1 MPGRGGENNGVRRN
15 LSNVKL
21 CKASFPPLLPTP
33 VPGSS
38 ILALVARKKLSKKDS
53 LPVEKKMEGGGQ
65 GELGDM
71 LLFSETGKEKTKWRT
86 GSWFSVESLS
96 LVKHYKLSEREIKSR
111 PCNKIYAWS
120 SIFLQLSAGVYM

>member
-53 LPVEKKMEGGGQ
+53 LPVEKKMGGGSRRV
-65 GELGDM
+65 GRYAPVLGDW
-71 LLFSETGKEKTKWRT
+71 KEKTKWRT

>member
-1 MPGRGGENNGVRRN
+1 M
-15 LSNVKL
+15 KL

-53 LPVEKKMEGGGQ
+53 LPVEKKMGGGSQ

-71 LLFSETGKEKTKWRT
+71 LLFSETGKRKPN
-86 GSWFSVESLS
+86 GGQVLG
-96 LVKHYKLSEREIKSR
+96 
-111 PCNKIYAWS
+111 
-120 SIFLQLSAGVYM
+120 FLWNHCH